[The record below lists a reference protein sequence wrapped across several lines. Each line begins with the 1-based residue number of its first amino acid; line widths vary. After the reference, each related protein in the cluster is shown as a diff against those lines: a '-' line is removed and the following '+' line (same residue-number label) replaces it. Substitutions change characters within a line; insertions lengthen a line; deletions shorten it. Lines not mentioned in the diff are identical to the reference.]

1 MKRLIIG
8 CLFFCCASTTA
19 SSQDPVAAKGIRV
32 KKQSYMKFAAHP
44 FFYTSLFQ
52 KDALRLI
59 LHYESQ
65 FKLGSK
71 FTYDV
76 VMEYHNFSFTSYAN
90 GVPVSSIPNNIN
102 IAIRPQIRYYLNGT
116 AFHKYFVGAYPVYLY
131 HDIPSATDVKGNYF
145 GAGLVAGYQFF
156 VWDRIP
162 IEINTLLFYTV
173 SNGSNINSQGQPT
186 LRDYYG
192 SLTFE
197 LNFGFPLRKEK

>member
-1 MKRLIIG
+1 
-8 CLFFCCASTTA
+8 
-19 SSQDPVAAKGIRV
+19 
-32 KKQSYMKFAAHP
+32 MKFAAYP

-76 VMEYHNFSFTSYAN
+76 VAEYSNFSFTSYAN

-102 IAIRPQIRYYLNGT
+102 INIRPQIRYYLNGT